1 MAQAGFDDWFQYRQD
16 DQNVLVSPP
25 ITQRTTP
32 EWTGRCMSALARPAL
47 GLLPSN
53 ARYVLARDESVR
65 LELIAG
71 SVDATC

>member
-1 MAQAGFDDWFQYRQD
+1 
-16 DQNVLVSPP
+16 
-25 ITQRTTP
+25 
-32 EWTGRCMSALARPAL
+32 MSALARPAL

>member
-32 EWTGRCMSALARPAL
+32 EWTGRCMSALGRPAL

-65 LELIAG
+65 LELITG